1 MANPWEFEVAAGHAS
16 RAVVSLLLPST
27 VSIT

>member
-1 MANPWEFEVAAGHAS
+1 MANPRGFGVAAGGAS